1 MILKSFKLEFCFWYQ
16 KINSLITLSDYPN
29 QLPIKKNGNE
39 NTNENNVCF
48 FGQIATCNLSR
59 PKKKINF
66 YAFIRWAGV
75 DPDSYLK
82 ERKKR
87 IETKKKGSKVDNKNS
102 FKRQA
107 TVIFIKF
114 LIDSK

>member
-1 MILKSFKLEFCFWYQ
+1 MSFLCLSIIIIKTETETPTKIICVFSSNSNMEF
-16 KINSLITLSDYPN
+16 LSTW
-29 QLPIKKNGNE
+29 KNL
-39 NTNENNVCF
+39 
-48 FGQIATCNLSR
+48 NL
-59 PKKKINF
+59 

-75 DPDSYLK
+75 NPDSYLK

>member
-1 MILKSFKLEFCFWYQ
+1 MLFQNFSSKRKHQRKLWFFSSNSNMEF
-16 KINSLITLSDYPN
+16 LSSW
-29 QLPIKKNGNE
+29 KNL
-39 NTNENNVCF
+39 
-48 FGQIATCNLSR
+48 NL
-59 PKKKINF
+59 

-114 LIDSK
+114 LIDSKWM